1 MQLIYTV
8 LRLQGKREESLP
20 ILQKASQGSIGVCSI
35 SNHTARILLCIFR
48 MTQVDSAQAWFMPW
62 KVQGISHNHDICAT
76 KIGVLLSSWGKMQGN
91 GQFKN
96 LRICENIDISYIHS
110 ESVSSSYWPKWGRK
124 ELKEWTSLVSS
135 NKGISVHKT

>member
-8 LRLQGKREESLP
+8 LRLQERERNPCQSSRRHRRA
-20 ILQKASQGSIGVCSI
+20 QSVCSI

-110 ESVSSSYWPKWGRK
+110 ESVSSSYWPKWGGK